1 MLLLCSLYL
10 LQFQCKYIGGITF
23 WEICIYE
30 MPCWNTTLKGCYWI
44 KMTTL
49 WKSCLVSG
57 CHEERNGG
65 MINWQQIANWVRT
78 FVQWNSYHLAVKKWR
93 IKKRQQLGGLN
104 SPLLRGKQKQAAS
117 KLGITCHRRLC
128 TTWTAPPETGQM
140 QNRIDCSSV
149 LSILLTQQ
157 WSWQA
162 NLVIVFTL
170 QTASGL
176 GK

>member
-1 MLLLCSLYL
+1 MLKYYIKRMLLNQNDHPL
-10 LQFQCKYIGGITF
+10 
-23 WEICIYE
+23 EV
-30 MPCWNTTLKGCYWI
+30 MPGVWLPWGKEWRYDKLTADSKLGENFCTVK
-44 KMTTL
+44 
-49 WKSCLVSG
+49 
-57 CHEERNGG
+57 
-65 MINWQQIANWVRT
+65 Q
-78 FVQWNSYHLAVKKWR
+78 SYHLAVKKWR